1 MGDRVVSEKDKAL
14 AADWHKRIKTAVARH
29 DEAFKG
35 FEKNRILLRGRD
47 PKNPKDVSKQIHAN
61 LYFSNLAS
69 MRPQVYA
76 KDPEFAV
83 RPKKSVP
90 EGRLE
95 VFKAFGETAEILLHQ
110 ELVKGTNLKAKAKRS
125 LTSTFTTAVG
135 WWKLAWQEPEKPGV
149 EIQNPIKDSQDNLER
164 VELAQQDVA
173 DPKPGV
179 NPELAQAQLA
189 QATQGLQS
197 QAEVKVARGP
207 TLDFCLSED
216 IIVLDESVREI
227 ADYKRA
233 RAIAHRIWMTRDQ
246 YRQAMGYECD
256 KGTSFVERAGTM
268 SDAGGP
274 SLDKKAALL
283 QVFEIWDQDTNR
295 VFTVC
300 SGEEGFCKEPFTPDW
315 TGRRWYPFFLLA
327 FNEVDG
333 FFYPPSDVEL
343 IKPLVEEYNE
353 NRNDQ
358 VQDRRGARPI
368 VVIRKGGSLTPDDV
382 ERIKNRGGDEVI
394 MVEGVGGQPLSND
407 IWMGS
412 MSKLDPTAY
421 DTSPARADIEQIL
434 GGGDAS
440 RGTVMKAKTAT
451 EAEILARGLRSRS
464 AERTDIMEDLLTEA
478 GTYCLE
484 MMLRKLTPED
494 VQRIAGE
501 SAVWPQMTAD
511 EVFESVSVE
520 VQGGSTG
527 KPDQL
532 QEQDRWTKLLPVIQE
547 AMGKVAELRAVPGG
561 AQQADAIITLVKE
574 TLRRFEERL
583 DIEALM
589 PKAPEGQEQQDPMQ
603 DPRVQ
608 QLVQQGEQALQA
620 LQAELESAK
629 QQLQSKEGEQLAK
642 VEMARINAE
651 RDVEVAKVTAP
662 IDAQAKVEAER
673 IRAEAAAAAKAQQD
687 AENAARAAQEEEE
700 RAAAE
705 AAEAEMQ
712 PEEPEGP
719 TEVQMLAEHVAQLT
733 AGMQQ
738 MAQMLAQMQQQSSQ
752 PRPKMKV
759 VPDRDPKTNRA
770 TAYRLVPDEEM
781 P

>member
-1 MGDRVVSEKDKAL
+1 MSEREVSAEDKAL

-29 DEAFKG
+29 EEAFKG
-35 FEKNRILLRGRD
+35 FERNRVLLRGRD
-47 PKNPKDVSKQIHAN
+47 PENPKDVSKQIHTN
-61 LYFSNLAS
+61 LYFANLAT

-90 EGRLE
+90 EQQLE
-95 VFKAFGETAEILLHQ
+95 IFKAFGETSELLLHQ
-110 ELVKGTNLKAKAKRS
+110 ELVKGAGLKTKAKRT

-135 WWKLAWQEPEKPGV
+135 WWKLAWQEPEKPAV
-149 EIQNPIKDSQDNLER
+149 EVQSPIKDSQDNMER
-164 VELAQQDVA
+164 VEMARQELA
-173 DPKPGV
+173 DPKPGL
-179 NPELAQAQLA
+179 NQDLAQAQLT
-189 QATQGLQS
+189 QAEQGLQA
-197 QAEVKVARGP
+197 QAEVKIARGP
-207 TLDFCLSED
+207 TLDFVLSED
-216 IIVLDESVREI
+216 IIILDESVREI

-246 YRQAMGYECD
+246 YRQAMGYECV
-256 KGTSFVERAGTM
+256 KGTSYVERSGTM
-268 SDAGGP
+268 ADAGGV
-274 SLDKKAALL
+274 SVDQKADLL
-283 QVFEIWDQDTNR
+283 QVFEIWDQDSNR
-295 VFTVC
+295 IFTVC
-300 SGEEGFCKEPFTPDW
+300 MGEEGFCKEPFTPDW
-315 TGRRWYPFFLLA
+315 TGRRWYPFFLLV

-343 IKPLVEEYNE
+343 IRPLVEEYNE

-358 VQDRRGARPI
+358 VQDRRGSRPI
-368 VVIRKGGSLTPDDV
+368 VVVRKGGSLTPNDI
-382 ERIKNRGGDEVI
+382 ERLKNRGGDEII
-394 MVEGVGGQPLSND
+394 MVEGVGGRPLSD
-407 IWMGS
+407 DLWMGS
-412 MSKLDPTAY
+412 MSKLDPMSY
-421 DTSPARADIEQIL
+421 DTSPARSDIEQLL

-484 MMLRKLTPED
+484 MMLRKLSPED
-494 VQRIAGE
+494 VKKIAGE

-547 AMGKVAELRAVPGG
+547 AMAKVAELRATPGG
-561 AQQADAIITLVKE
+561 AQQADAIIALVKE

-589 PKAPEGQEQQDPMQ
+589 PAAPEGQQPADPMQ
-603 DPRVQ
+603 DPQVQ
-608 QLVQQGEQALQA
+608 QIIAQGEEALKQLQEQLAQAQ
-620 LQAELESAK
+620 
-629 QQLQSKEGEQLAK
+629 QQLQSKEGEQVAK

-705 AAEAEMQ
+705 AAEAQMQ

-719 TEVQMLAEHVAQLT
+719 SEVQMLADHVAQLT

-738 MAQMLAQMQQQSSQ
+738 MAQMLAQMQQASGAPK
-752 PRPKMKV
+752 PRMKV
-759 VPDRDPKTNRA
+759 VHDRDPKTNRINA
-770 TAYRLVPDEEM
+770 SRLVPDEQE
-781 P
+781 